1 MNIRQL
7 EAFHATMETGSVT
20 RAGEKLGISQPAVSK
35 LLRAFA
41 DTCGFQLFVRSGAGL
56 TPTLEARLLAGE
68 VERMFSGTQ
77 RIARLAD
84 AVRKREWGEVSVA
97 APAALATRYLA
108 HALAPFLAGQP
119 DLHFTLQ
126 SRSSPR
132 VTELVAAQQIDIG
145 LSVLPF
151 DHPHVD
157 AEIIMRFAMVCILPV
172 QHPLAEK
179 QVIEIEELRNEPF
192 ISLARDDCSLM
203 SIDRAFQ
210 MRGVQKRN
218 RIEVPLSETAC
229 GFVANGAGVSIAPP
243 FVGLDYSDQIV
254 RRRLLPEITMDVWLL
269 TPNTRPPSLAAE
281 RLADFVRAAVAP
293 FDQRKTGHQPLSYR
307 ADAKTGDLKP

>member
-20 RAGEKLGISQPAVSK
+20 RAGEKLRISQPAVSK

-41 DTCGFQLFVRSGAGL
+41 QTCGFPLFVRSGSRL
-56 TPTLEARLLAGE
+56 VPTLEARLLAVE
-68 VERMFSGTQ
+68 VERMFSGTE
-77 RIARLAD
+77 RIARLAH
-84 AVRKREWGEVSVA
+84 AVRNREWGEVSVA

-108 HALAPFLAGQP
+108 HALAPFLVGQP

-126 SRSSPR
+126 SRPSPAI
-132 VTELVAAQQIDIG
+132 VDMVAAQQIDIG
-145 LSVLPF
+145 LSVLPV

-157 AEIIMRFAMVCILPV
+157 AEIVMRFAMACILPAG
-172 QHPLAEK
+172 HRLADR
-179 QVIEIEELRNEPF
+179 QVIEIDELRDEPF

-210 MRGVQKRN
+210 MKGVQKRN

-229 GFVANGAGVSIAPP
+229 GFVASGAGVSIVPP
-243 FVGLDYSDQIV
+243 FVGLDYDDRLV
-254 RRRLLPEITMDVWLL
+254 RKTLLPEIAMDVWLL

-281 RLADFVRAAVAP
+281 ALADIIRAAVAP
-293 FDQRKTGHQPLSYR
+293 FDQREATDRTPVS
-307 ADAKTGDLKP
+307 AP